1 MQPPANPEIPG
12 DEELIAV
19 GRIVNT
25 HGLRGEMRVQMFN
38 PDSTAVQPDTEVVL
52 RHKGDNAPHLIRSV
66 RPHKRFLLVI
76 LEGCDSIDQAETL
89 VGAEVLIPKSA
100 LPAPGPNEAYHFEL
114 EGMTV
119 VTTSGDQL
127 GTVNEV
133 MAVSSND
140 VCIVRNGEREYLIP
154 MIADVVK
161 KVDRDARVLIIEPI
175 PGLLD

>member
-1 MQPPANPEIPG
+1 MQPPANPERPG
-12 DEELIAV
+12 DAELIAV

-38 PDSTAVQPDTEVVL
+38 PDSTAVQPETEVVL
-52 RHKGDNAPHLIRSV
+52 RHKGGDAPRRVRSV
-66 RPHKRFLLVI
+66 RPHNRVLLVI

-89 VGAEVLIPKSA
+89 VGAEVLVPKSD
-100 LPAPGPNEAYHFEL
+100 LPAPGPDEAYHFEL

-119 VTTSGDQL
+119 VTTGGDEL
-127 GTVNEV
+127 GTVKEV
-133 MAVSSND
+133 MALGSND
-140 VCIVRNGEREYLIP
+140 ICIVRNGEREYLIP

-161 KVDRDARVLIIEPI
+161 KVDRDARRLVIEPV